1 MNVLLTDAQD
11 VQSITVARSL
21 HKRGCKVY
29 GFMTS
34 RISYGYTSLFHR
46 HILCPD
52 VKNEPENFGL
62 FLRKFLAETPIN
74 VIIPLSD
81 GTAAYISQNKNELEK
96 IHGVR
101 CAVPGYEIFH
111 KAHNKQ
117 LLMELCRRIGAPH
130 PKTIE
135 LTPDNLVQA
144 SAYTGFPALIKPN
157 ISEGARGIV
166 YVNDIDRLHEV
177 FPSVQ
182 QHSAPAH
189 CRNLSITQACTT
201 T

>member
-34 RISYGYTSLFHR
+34 RISYGYTSRFFHR

-117 LLMELCRRIGAPH
+117 LLMELCRHRSA
-130 PKTIE
+130 
-135 LTPDNLVQA
+135 TPQ
-144 SAYTGFPALIKPN
+144 
-157 ISEGARGIV
+157 
-166 YVNDIDRLHEV
+166 NDRT
-177 FPSVQ
+177 
-182 QHSAPAH
+182 HSG
-189 CRNLSITQACTT
+189 
-201 T
+201 